1 MAITP
6 AKSKRRSVQTPAKPS
21 LRDELSGLKDRLL
34 RPGKKVKSN
43 EVIFFTS
50 QLALMLEI
58 GTSLSNALGAL
69 GQQIKNVSFKSV
81 IGNILREVEEG
92 RPLSYALGKYPRI
105 FDSIYLSLIKAGE
118 TGGFLS
124 KILNRL
130 VDIQEK
136 RKAFVSHLRSTLTY
150 PVILCLTAGGVIV
163 FVLVAILPRF
173 MVIFQGKEALLP
185 MSTTIL
191 MGLSV
196 FLRGYWWL
204 CLLLL
209 GVAFIC
215 LKLYLSSPAG
225 KRHTDLFLIKAP
237 LLCRLSNKIFTNQ
250 FLRTMG
256 SLLESR
262 VSLLEAL
269 DVTKGALGN
278 SYYRDMVDDINEHVQ
293 AGGDFSSKIQAN
305 PYLLESV
312 KQMLVTAEESGT
324 LALVMLKL
332 ADYYDSEI
340 ERDLK
345 TVSSLI
351 EPFALVVIGGVVG
364 LIVASV
370 ILPLFKVA
378 NAVG

>member
-6 AKSKRRSVQTPAKPS
+6 AKTTRRSTSASKRPS
-21 LRDELSGLKDRLL
+21 LQGELAGLRNISFSL
-34 RPGKKVKSN
+34 GKKVKTA

-58 GTSLSNALGAL
+58 GTSLSNALRAL
-69 GQQIKNVSFKSV
+69 NRQIKNHKFKT
-81 IGNILREVEEG
+81 IIKNIIKEVEEG
-92 RPLSYALGKYPRI
+92 RPLSYALGLYPWL

-150 PVILCLTAGGVIV
+150 PIVLCLAATGVIG
-163 FVLVAILPRF
+163 FVLIGILPRF
-173 MVIFQGKEALLP
+173 MVIFKGKEALLP
-185 MSTTIL
+185 ISTIML
-191 MGLSV
+191 INLSN
-196 FLRGYWWL
+196 FLRQYWWV

-209 GVAFIC
+209 ILTALG
-215 LKLYLSSPAG
+215 LQLYLRSKTG
-225 KRHTDLFLIKAP
+225 RRHKDLLLIKAP
-237 LLCRLSNKIFTNQ
+237 LLNRLCNKIFTNQ

-269 DVTKGALGN
+269 EVTRGALGN
-278 SYYRDMVDDINEHVQ
+278 YYYRNMVDEISDHVQ
-293 AGGDFSSKIQAN
+293 SGGDFSAKILAN

-324 LALVMLKL
+324 LATVMLKL
-332 ADYYDSEI
+332 SDYYDTEI

-351 EPFALVVIGGVVG
+351 EPIALVLIGGVVG

-370 ILPLFKVA
+370 ILPLFKIA
-378 NAVG
+378 HAVG